1 MANVKREMTRHFG
14 KRARQLHEHKTVIAH
29 ALRQQAGIPYEVERK
44 VCSDCQAVLDERT
57 VRRAAA

>member
-1 MANVKREMTRHFG
+1 MTRHFG